1 MIVTTDAVILRGM
14 NFRDS
19 SKILTLYT
27 KEFGKLSVLA
37 KGARTAKSKFGGAI
51 EPLSYVTAVLYK
63 KESRDLH
70 LLSHCDIVR
79 PFRSLTDDLERMGAA
94 MAVVEL
100 LQAVSHGE
108 ERNHRLFD
116 LLVDSLESIN
126 GATKNAINALY
137 LFEVRLLEIL
147 GFRPEFGRCAGCGR
161 ATTDEVQSEK
171 LTVNLSEGGVFCPAC
186 SAKGQG
192 LEMISQGAVNTLR
205 RMQELSD
212 ISTATRIALTP
223 LMQNEI
229 RTTLRRY
236 LQMHV
241 EGLKTL
247 KSEAVFASIL

>member
-14 NFRDS
+14 NYRDS

-37 KGARTAKSKFGGAI
+37 KGARTPKSKFGGAL

-79 PFRSLTDDLERMGAA
+79 PFRSLTDDLERMAAA

-108 ERNHRLFD
+108 ERNHLLFD
-116 LLVDSLESIN
+116 LLVNSLESIN
-126 GATKNAINALY
+126 GATKNPMNALY

-147 GFRPEFGRCAGCGR
+147 GFRPEFGQCAGCSR
-161 ATTDEVQSEK
+161 AIDDVQSGK
-171 LTVNLSEGGVFCPAC
+171 LTVDLSKGGVFCPAC
-186 SAKGQG
+186 SARGRG

-205 RMQELSD
+205 RMQELAD
-212 ISTATRIALTP
+212 ISSATRIALTP
-223 LMQNEI
+223 VMQNEI

-236 LQMHV
+236 LQIHV
-241 EGLKTL
+241 EGLKAL

>member
-19 SKILTLYT
+19 SRILTLYT
-27 KEFGKLSVLA
+27 KEFGRLSVLA
-37 KGARTAKSKFGGAI
+37 KGARMPKSKFGGAI

-79 PFRSLTDDLERMGAA
+79 PFRSLTDDLGRMAAA

-100 LQAVSHGE
+100 LHAVSHGE
-108 ERNHRLFD
+108 ERNLPLFD
-116 LLVDSLESIN
+116 LLVNSLESIN
-126 GATKNAINALY
+126 GATKGAMNAFY
-137 LFEVRLLEIL
+137 VFEVRLLEIL
-147 GFRPEFGRCAGCGR
+147 GFRPEFGRCAGCGCP
-161 ATTDEVQSEK
+161 TNEIQSEK
-171 LTVNLSEGGVFCPAC
+171 LSVNLSEGGVFCPSC
-186 SAKGQG
+186 SARGRG

-212 ISTATRIALTP
+212 ISSATRIALTP

-241 EGLKTL
+241 EGLKML

>member
-1 MIVTTDAVILRGM
+1 MIVRTDAVILRGM

-19 SKILTLYT
+19 SRILTLYT

-37 KGARTAKSKFGGAI
+37 KGARTQKSKFGGAI

-63 KESRDLH
+63 KESHDLH

-79 PFRSLTDDLERMGAA
+79 PFRSLTDDLERMAAA

-108 ERNHRLFD
+108 ERNHPMFD
-116 LLVDSLESIN
+116 LLVHSLESIN
-126 GATKNAINALY
+126 SATKNAINALY
-137 LFEVRLLEIL
+137 VFEVRLLEIL
-147 GFRPEFGRCAGCGR
+147 GFRPEFGRCAECGR
-161 ATTDEVQSEK
+161 ATDEVQSEM
-171 LTVNLSEGGVFCPAC
+171 LTVNLSEGGVYCPTC
-186 SAKGQG
+186 SAKGRG

-212 ISTATRIALTP
+212 ISSATRIVLTP
-223 LMQNEI
+223 VMHNEI

-236 LQMHV
+236 LQTHV
-241 EGLKTL
+241 EGLKAL
-247 KSEAVFASIL
+247 KSEAVFAAIL

>member
-27 KEFGKLSVLA
+27 KEFGRLSVLA
-37 KGARTAKSKFGGAI
+37 KGARTAKSRFGGAI

-79 PFRSLTDDLERMGAA
+79 PFRSLTDDLERMAAA
-94 MAVVEL
+94 MAIVEL

-108 ERNHRLFD
+108 ERNYPLFD
-116 LLVDSLESIN
+116 LLVNSLESIN
-126 GATKNAINALY
+126 GATKNAMNALY

-161 ATTDEVQSEK
+161 ATDDVQSEK

-186 SAKGQG
+186 SARGRG
-192 LEMISQGAVNTLR
+192 LEMISQGSVNTLR
-205 RMQELSD
+205 RMQQLSD
-212 ISTATRIALTP
+212 IGSATRIALTP
-223 LMQNEI
+223 VMQNEI
-229 RTTLRRY
+229 RTTLKRY
-236 LQMHV
+236 LQIHV
-241 EGLKTL
+241 EGLKAL